1 MPRSNLLLRQPPSAV
16 ERVLVEV
23 GAALRLARVR
33 RGWSR
38 AQLAERIGTGVR
50 AIADAEAGKPATAI
64 GITLGMLWA
73 LGLLEHYAALADPA
87 RDTEGQRLARAR
99 ERTRAPTRSGGD
111 DRDF

>member
-1 MPRSNLLLRQPPSAV
+1 MPRSNLLLRQPPAAV
-16 ERVLVEV
+16 VRALVEV

-38 AQLAERIGTGVR
+38 TQLAERIGTGVR
-50 AIADAEAGKPATAI
+50 AIADVESGKPATAI

-73 LGLLEHYAALADPA
+73 LGLLEHYAALAEPS
-87 RDTEGQRLARAR
+87 RDVEGERLARAR
-99 ERTRAPTRSGGD
+99 ERTRARTRAGGD